1 MIIAKKAAPWLF
13 AAALALFA
21 SVAPGQADV
30 TTPPSENPFA
40 ATDQNDDGAIN
51 SEEYRYRMLETF
63 VLLDEDGNGVLTI
76 SETLAHQAQR
86 ISLSTNQTLSST
98 IRATMGGSCFLS
110 LSSRSL
116 ADIFSGSRARSRSPW
131 RRQTQRRVRSG
142 RLAAACGGAW

>member
-13 AAALALFA
+13 AAAFALFA

-76 SETLAHQAQR
+76 SETTFTDPADFDRVDANR
-86 ISLSTNQTLSST
+86 DGKIT
-98 IRATMGGSCFLS
+98 IREFLIYS
-110 LSSRSL
+110 GYLFEIADVDEDGDLSPGEVDAFDSN
-116 ADIFSGSRARSRSPW
+116 
-131 RRQTQRRVRSG
+131 
-142 RLAAACGGAW
+142 